1 MLAEYGDELAEPTAV
16 PAVNITTRERPFGV
30 YSSNE
35 LKSSRTQWPTDDL
48 DWAQIVELRRRA
60 RDDHRRDPGAGRT
73 ARSSARDR

>member
-1 MLAEYGDELAEPTAV
+1 MKEPSPVELPRLTEVPMLAEYGDELAEPTAV

-60 RDDHRRDPGAGRT
+60 SR
-73 ARSSARDR
+73 